1 VVLLSRWDEHPTLM
15 KAAPVWP
22 TSHHNES
29 LQQQAI
35 PIQNNEWSVLKL
47 HVKRNLQIIQSLE
60 SFEPD
65 SSAARAVFEACKLEA
80 DAAQQKRLMI
90 FEKSFATEDFLPR
103 V

>member
-1 VVLLSRWDEHPTLM
+1 M

-65 SSAARAVFEACKLEA
+65 SSAARA
-80 DAAQQKRLMI
+80 
-90 FEKSFATEDFLPR
+90 FLRRANWKQMLPSKNDS
-103 V
+103 

>member
-1 VVLLSRWDEHPTLM
+1 M

-47 HVKRNLQIIQSLE
+47 HVERNLQIIQSLE
-60 SFEPD
+60 SAEPD
-65 SSAARAVFEACKLEA
+65 SSAAFAFLRRAKWKQMLPS
-80 DAAQQKRLMI
+80 
-90 FEKSFATEDFLPR
+90 KSDL
-103 V
+103 